1 MATQGNVYIFNTW
14 SDKISS
20 LNINGVTSDVAS
32 GAIPGNSAAST
43 NKYTPGA
50 NPTPYPRFNNRIDG
64 SPTFF
69 SSMNFATPD
78 NTISFFTETGA
89 NKNTVVAIPGA
100 SQRVDITDDL
110 IIYITQNFAI
120 VMDNNGF
127 VFGNY
132 AIH

>member
-1 MATQGNVYIFNTW
+1 MATQGNVYIFNSW

-20 LNINGVTSDVAS
+20 FTINFVLSSIGS

-50 NPTPYPRFNNRIDG
+50 NPSAYPRFNNKVDG
-64 SPTFF
+64 DASFF
-69 SSMNFATPD
+69 TSSSFQTPD
-78 NTISFFTETGA
+78 NHISFFTETGA
-89 NKNTVVAIPGA
+89 NKQVTIAIPGA
-100 SQRVDITDDL
+100 SERVDITDDL
-110 IIYITQNFAI
+110 IIYITQNYAI

-132 AIH
+132 TIH